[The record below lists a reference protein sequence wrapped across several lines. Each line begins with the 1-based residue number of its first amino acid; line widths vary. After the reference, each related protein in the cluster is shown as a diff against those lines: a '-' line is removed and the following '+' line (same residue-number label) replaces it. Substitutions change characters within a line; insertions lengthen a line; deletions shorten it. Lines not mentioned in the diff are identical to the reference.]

1 MRAALLA
8 ASVSGRTAGYGLF
21 YRKVRILPPICL
33 TSPSGCRIFTLAV
46 KVIFYAAVEAILSG
60 NQSDF
65 TSAVKVILYRQ
76 SERFYIGG

>member
-21 YRKVRILPPICL
+21 SGKVRILPPICL

-46 KVIFYAAVEAILSG
+46 KAIFYAAVEAILC
-60 NQSDF
+60 
-65 TSAVKVILYRQ
+65 RQ
-76 SERFYIGG
+76 PK